1 VTNLLVFAAEE
12 GAHGGSFS
20 EGGFFA
26 DTAGIMLV
34 LPFVAFVLIIA
45 LGKRMKNDGAEFAI
59 GAMAINLVWASVL
72 FFQNMSEGIVRE
84 VHFEIARI
92 GMFEGRDLVFQLGWM
107 VDGLSIMMYWVVSFV
122 GLLVFTYAVGYM
134 HGDRRVPWFFA
145 AFSLFAGSMLILV
158 GAPNLIQLIIGWE
171 GVGLASYLLIGFY
184 WEDLD
189 NVKAGNKAFLT
200 NKVAD
205 VGLILGAILVG
216 LSIGDF
222 SFFAINEAAA
232 AHSEALGAVAFA
244 GGLLLFF
251 GAMGKSAQFPMHIWL
266 PDAMAGPTPVSALMH
281 AATMVTAGI
290 YLMARTFPLYQ
301 AFAEEN
307 GIRQWIVP
315 IGVITLFAMGLLALV
330 ADDIKKVL
338 AYSTVSQLGYM
349 MTAVA
354 AGGYTAGLFHLFTHA
369 FFKALL
375 FLGAGSV
382 IHAVHSNNMSD
393 MGGLRKAMPKTFWTF
408 VIGSVSLA
416 GIIPFAGFFS
426 KDEILA
432 TLDYE
437 GYVGFMWVAIA
448 GAFITAFYMTRA
460 VALTFFGTYKGH
472 GHPHESPSIM
482 TTPLII
488 LAVPSVLAGLLN
500 IPGVKLG
507 SLGNFTEWLGA
518 RVVPMGDH
526 HPEAIDWTLAAYGLA
541 AGLGGIAIGWLL
553 YGRDAETQMAR
564 DRLEIPVLYPLLRRK
579 YFIDDAAL
587 GLVGFTGGPLA
598 RATDWFNTYVLDNIV
613 NGVAGAVRYA
623 GRFVY
628 GGLDQR
634 GIDGIFNGLSAVA
647 DSAGSSLR
655 KLQTGRVQQYAT
667 SVVIGAL
674 VLVVVVVILQ

>member
-1 VTNLLVFAAEE
+1 MNDALLLAAE
-12 GAHGGSFS
+12 GPSSFS

-26 DTAGIMLV
+26 DTAGIMLIS
-34 LPFVAFVLIIA
+34 PFVAFLLIIW
-45 LGKRMKNDGAEFAI
+45 LGKQLKNDGAEFAI
-59 GAMAINLVWASVL
+59 GAMAVNLVWASVL
-72 FFQNMSEGIVRE
+72 FFQNMTEGIVRE
-84 VHFEIARI
+84 VHFEIANI
-92 GMFEGRDLVFQLGWM
+92 GLFEGRELIFELGWM

-184 WEDLD
+184 WEDIE

-216 LSIGDF
+216 LAIGDF
-222 SFFAINEAAA
+222 SFPAISEAAA
-232 AHSEALGAVAFA
+232 AGNESLGAVAAA

-251 GAMGKSAQFPMHIWL
+251 GAMGKSAQFPFHIWL

-301 AFAEEN
+301 AFAEEA
-307 GIRQWIVP
+307 GIRPIMVT

-393 MGGLRKAMPKTFWTF
+393 MGGLRKDMPKTFWTF

-432 TLDYE
+432 TLDHE

-448 GAFITAFYMTRA
+448 GAFVTAFYMTRA

-472 GHPHESPSIM
+472 GHPHESPAIM

-488 LAVPSVLAGLLN
+488 LAVPSVLAGFLN
-500 IPGVKLG
+500 VPGLKLG
-507 SLGNFTEWLGA
+507 SFGNFTDWLGA
-518 RVVPMGDH
+518 RVVPMGDY
-526 HPEAIDWTLAAYGLA
+526 HPESLDWALAAYGLT
-541 AGLGGIAIGWLL
+541 AGVGGIVLGWLL
-553 YGRDAETQMAR
+553 FAPDRDTQGER
-564 DRLEIPVLYPLLRRK
+564 DRVEIPVLYPLLRRN
-579 YFIDDAAL
+579 YYIDDAAL

-613 NGVAGAVRYA
+613 NGVGGAVRIA

-628 GGLDQR
+628 NGLDQR

-667 SVVIGAL
+667 SVVIAAL
-674 VLVVVVVILQ
+674 VLVIVVVIIQ